1 MKLQKIKLREMSKST
16 KNKIWNGSILAAFIA
31 AAAVFIIMLQAEK
44 KVLAE
49 YEKITVCVTID
60 NLPKGESITEDNI
73 LNYVQT
79 VEIDRKIVPDTAI
92 KNMDEIT
99 GRIAVHRIEKG
110 SVVTRGMLESE
121 EQITGEMEEAVI
133 AGFRA
138 EDLYQAV
145 GGVLRA
151 GDRIHIYC
159 IDKEETAKE
168 KPVWKNLFVQQV
180 FDQNGNAIDSGDTT
194 TPAQR
199 INVYMDNGKVDDFT
213 EIWQKDRSESLR
225 SAIDSAPGYTRKE
238 KRHDGENTLC
248 FVQHHVQHHGNCTGN
263 CAVAS
268 GRACTGLRKKDDL
281 QQQLCIIQPGRES
294 MDNLCW
300 GPEL

>member
-60 NLPKGESITEDNI
+60 DLPKGESITENNI

-121 EQITGEMEEAVI
+121 EQITGEIEEAVI

-199 INVYMDNGKVDDFT
+199 INVYMDNGKVDDFYRNLA
-213 EIWQKDRSESLR
+213 KGSLR
-225 SAIDSAPGYTRKE
+225 VVKVCD
-238 KRHDGENTLC
+238 
-248 FVQHHVQHHGNCTGN
+248 
-263 CAVAS
+263 
-268 GRACTGLRKKDDL
+268 
-281 QQQLCIIQPGRES
+281 
-294 MDNLCW
+294 
-300 GPEL
+300 

>member
-1 MKLQKIKLREMSKST
+1 MKLQKIKLREMSKNT

-60 NLPKGESITEDNI
+60 DLPKGESITEDNI

-79 VEIDRKIVPDTAI
+79 VDIDRKIVPDTAI

-121 EQITGEMEEAVI
+121 EQITEEMEEAVI

-199 INVYMDNGKVDDFT
+199 IFT
-213 EIWQKDRSESLR
+213 GIWQKDRSESLR

-248 FVQHHVQHHGNCTGN
+248 FVQHHGNCTGN

-281 QQQLCIIQPGRES
+281 QQQLCIIQPRWES

>member
-60 NLPKGESITEDNI
+60 DLPKGESITEDNI

-138 EDLYQAV
+138 E
-145 GGVLRA
+145 A

-199 INVYMDNGKVDDFT
+199 INVYMDNGKVDDFYRNLA
-213 EIWQKDRSESLR
+213 KGSLR
-225 SAIDSAPGYTRKE
+225 VVKVCD
-238 KRHDGENTLC
+238 
-248 FVQHHVQHHGNCTGN
+248 
-263 CAVAS
+263 
-268 GRACTGLRKKDDL
+268 
-281 QQQLCIIQPGRES
+281 
-294 MDNLCW
+294 
-300 GPEL
+300 

>member
-60 NLPKGESITEDNI
+60 DLPKGESITEDNI

-248 FVQHHVQHHGNCTGN
+248 IVQHHGNCTGN

>member
-60 NLPKGESITEDNI
+60 DLPKGESITEDNI

-281 QQQLCIIQPGRES
+281 QQQLCIIQPRWES

-300 GPEL
+300 EPEL

>member
-1 MKLQKIKLREMSKST
+1 MKLQKIKLREMSKNT

-60 NLPKGESITEDNI
+60 DLPKGESITEDNI

-248 FVQHHVQHHGNCTGN
+248 IVQHHGNCTGN

>member
-1 MKLQKIKLREMSKST
+1 MKLQKIKLREMSKNT

-60 NLPKGESITEDNI
+60 DLPKGESITEDNI

-121 EQITGEMEEAVI
+121 EQITEEMEEAVI

-248 FVQHHVQHHGNCTGN
+248 IVQHHGNCTGN

>member
-1 MKLQKIKLREMSKST
+1 MKLQKIKLREMSKNT

-60 NLPKGESITEDNI
+60 DLPKGESITEDNI

-168 KPVWKNLFVQQV
+168 KPVWKNLLVQQV

-199 INVYMDNGKVDDFT
+199 INVYMDNGKVDDFYRNLA
-213 EIWQKDRSESLR
+213 KDRSESLR

-248 FVQHHVQHHGNCTGN
+248 FVQHHGNCTGN

-281 QQQLCIIQPGRES
+281 QQQLCIIQPRWES

>member
-1 MKLQKIKLREMSKST
+1 MKLQKIKLREMSKNT

-60 NLPKGESITEDNI
+60 DLPKGESITEDNI

-168 KPVWKNLFVQQV
+168 KPVWKNLLVQQV

-248 FVQHHVQHHGNCTGN
+248 FVQHHGNCTGN

-281 QQQLCIIQPGRES
+281 QQQLCIIQPRWES

>member
-60 NLPKGESITEDNI
+60 DLPKGESITEDNI

-168 KPVWKNLFVQQV
+168 KPVWSRVIPALRAAPPEEFVRAAGFRPKRKCDRQWRYNDSCAE
-180 FDQNGNAIDSGDTT
+180 DQCLHG
-194 TPAQR
+194 QR
-199 INVYMDNGKVDDFT
+199 
-213 EIWQKDRSESLR
+213 
-225 SAIDSAPGYTRKE
+225 
-238 KRHDGENTLC
+238 
-248 FVQHHVQHHGNCTGN
+248 
-263 CAVAS
+263 
-268 GRACTGLRKKDDL
+268 
-281 QQQLCIIQPGRES
+281 
-294 MDNLCW
+294 
-300 GPEL
+300 

>member
-60 NLPKGESITEDNI
+60 DLPKGESITEDNI

-92 KNMDEIT
+92 
-99 GRIAVHRIEKG
+99 
-110 SVVTRGMLESE
+110 
-121 EQITGEMEEAVI
+121 I

-159 IDKEETAKE
+159 IDKEETVKE

-199 INVYMDNGKVDDFT
+199 INVYMDNGKVDDFYRNLA
-213 EIWQKDRSESLR
+213 IGSLR
-225 SAIDSAPGYTRKE
+225 VVNVCD
-238 KRHDGENTLC
+238 
-248 FVQHHVQHHGNCTGN
+248 
-263 CAVAS
+263 
-268 GRACTGLRKKDDL
+268 
-281 QQQLCIIQPGRES
+281 
-294 MDNLCW
+294 
-300 GPEL
+300 

>member
-1 MKLQKIKLREMSKST
+1 MKLQKIKLREMSKNT

-60 NLPKGESITEDNI
+60 DLPKGERITEDNI

-133 AGFRA
+133 VGFRA

-248 FVQHHVQHHGNCTGN
+248 IVQHHGNCTGN

>member
-1 MKLQKIKLREMSKST
+1 MKLQKIKLREMRKST

-31 AAAVFIIMLQAEK
+31 AAAVFILMLQAEK

-60 NLPKGESITEDNI
+60 DLPKGESITEDNI

-159 IDKEETAKE
+159 IDKA
-168 KPVWKNLFVQQV
+168 KPVYEVLPGWACDISGIKEYDKLPENCRKYIEFIEKELGVPITMV
-180 FDQNGNAIDSGDTT
+180 SNG
-194 TPAQR
+194 P
-199 INVYMDNGKVDDFT
+199 
-213 EIWQKDRSESLR
+213 
-225 SAIDSAPGYTRKE
+225 
-238 KRHDGENTLC
+238 KRTD
-248 FVQHHVQHHGNCTGN
+248 
-263 CAVAS
+263 
-268 GRACTGLRKKDDL
+268 
-281 QQQLCIIQPGRES
+281 IIYR
-294 MDNLCW
+294 NK
-300 GPEL
+300 

>member
-60 NLPKGESITEDNI
+60 DLPKGESITEDNI

-138 EDLYQAV
+138 EDLYQQWEESCER
-145 GGVLRA
+145 GTGFIFIVLIKKKQPKKSR
-151 GDRIHIYC
+151 
-159 IDKEETAKE
+159 
-168 KPVWKNLFVQQV
+168 
-180 FDQNGNAIDSGDTT
+180 
-194 TPAQR
+194 
-199 INVYMDNGKVDDFT
+199 
-213 EIWQKDRSESLR
+213 
-225 SAIDSAPGYTRKE
+225 
-238 KRHDGENTLC
+238 
-248 FVQHHVQHHGNCTGN
+248 
-263 CAVAS
+263 S
-268 GRACTGLRKKDDL
+268 GRICSCSRFSTKTEMR
-281 QQQLCIIQPGRES
+281 
-294 MDNLCW
+294 
-300 GPEL
+300 

>member
-60 NLPKGESITEDNI
+60 DLPKGESITEDNI

-199 INVYMDNGKVDDFT
+199 INVYMDNGKVDNFFT

-248 FVQHHVQHHGNCTGN
+248 IVQHHGNCTGN

>member
-1 MKLQKIKLREMSKST
+1 MKLQKIKLREMSKNT

-60 NLPKGESITEDNI
+60 DLPKGESITEDNI

-133 AGFRA
+133 AGFCA

-248 FVQHHVQHHGNCTGN
+248 IVQHHGNCTGN

>member
-1 MKLQKIKLREMSKST
+1 MKLQKIKLREMSKNT

-60 NLPKGESITEDNI
+60 DLPKGERITEDNI

-121 EQITGEMEEAVI
+121 EQITEEMEEAVI
-133 AGFRA
+133 VGFRA

-151 GDRIHIYC
+151 GYRIHIYC

-199 INVYMDNGKVDDFT
+199 INVYMDNGKVDDFYRNLA
-213 EIWQKDRSESLR
+213 KGSLR
-225 SAIDSAPGYTRKE
+225 VVKVCD
-238 KRHDGENTLC
+238 
-248 FVQHHVQHHGNCTGN
+248 
-263 CAVAS
+263 
-268 GRACTGLRKKDDL
+268 
-281 QQQLCIIQPGRES
+281 
-294 MDNLCW
+294 
-300 GPEL
+300 

>member
-31 AAAVFIIMLQAEK
+31 AAAVFILMLQAEK

-60 NLPKGESITEDNI
+60 DLPKGESITEG
-73 LNYVQT
+73 
-79 VEIDRKIVPDTAI
+79 KIVPDTAI

-110 SVVTRGMLESE
+110 SVVTQGMLESE

-199 INVYMDNGKVDDFT
+199 INVYMDNGKVDDFYRNLA
-213 EIWQKDRSESLR
+213 KGSLR
-225 SAIDSAPGYTRKE
+225 VVKVCD
-238 KRHDGENTLC
+238 
-248 FVQHHVQHHGNCTGN
+248 
-263 CAVAS
+263 
-268 GRACTGLRKKDDL
+268 
-281 QQQLCIIQPGRES
+281 
-294 MDNLCW
+294 
-300 GPEL
+300 

>member
-1 MKLQKIKLREMSKST
+1 MKLQKIKLREMSKNT

-60 NLPKGESITEDNI
+60 DLPKGESITEDNI

-133 AGFRA
+133 AGFCA

-199 INVYMDNGKVDDFT
+199 INVYMDNGKVDDFYRNLA
-213 EIWQKDRSESLR
+213 KDRSESLR

-248 FVQHHVQHHGNCTGN
+248 IVQHHGNCTGN